1 MLGSSDDFTREMFM
15 KAMAAIGSAA
25 FVGVLLTI
33 GLGLGSFFLL
43 IEPSV
48 FVDWFWLYFWF
59 FLGPVFLT
67 SIPAFIGSIAMLRRS
82 TQGSGQRRLWK
93 ISLGGLIATYAI
105 TAVVHLPLN
114 ITFWFLDLSDTQITT
129 NLYVWMA
136 FHFLRVATAFIAAIY
151 TYRAVIGHFTPD
163 RPTNQSYGATS

>member
-1 MLGSSDDFTREMFM
+1 MFM

-25 FVGVLLTI
+25 FAGVMLTI

-43 IEPSV
+43 AEPSV

-59 FLGPVFLT
+59 FLGPVGLT

-82 TQGSGQRRLWK
+82 QQGSAQRRLWK

-129 NLYVWMA
+129 NLYIWMA
-136 FHFLRVATAFIAAIY
+136 FHFLRVATALIAAIY
-151 TYRAVIGHFTPD
+151 AYRAVTGPSAPARPAHD
-163 RPTNQSYGATS
+163 RQGAKS

>member
-1 MLGSSDDFTREMFM
+1 M

-25 FVGVLLTI
+25 FAGVMLTI

-43 IEPSV
+43 AEPSV

-59 FLGPVFLT
+59 LLGPVFLT

-82 TQGSGQRRLWK
+82 QQGSAQRRLWK

-129 NLYVWMA
+129 NLYIWMA
-136 FHFLRVATAFIAAIY
+136 FHFVRVATGLIAAIY
-151 TYRAVIGHFTPD
+151 AYRAVTGPSASA
-163 RPTNQSYGATS
+163 RPTNDRQGATS